1 MSSEPT
7 LSIRM
12 FERLRVASATA
23 KHRVAVARPRYGV
36 SRHDGA
42 VHGLRKFY
50 QINLQNIWK
59 LCLRAANGPH
69 HHRLTADRE
78 A

>member
-1 MSSEPT
+1 MSSKPT
-7 LSIRM
+7 LGIRM

-23 KHRVAVARPRYGV
+23 KHTVAVAKPRYGV

-42 VHGLRKFY
+42 VHGLRKFC
-50 QINLQNIWK
+50 QINLQNICK
-59 LCLRAANGPH
+59 LCLRADNGPH
-69 HHRLTADRE
+69 HYRLTADRE

>member
-1 MSSEPT
+1 MSYKPT
-7 LSIRM
+7 LGIRM

-23 KHRVAVARPRYGV
+23 KHTVAVAKPRYGE
-36 SRHDGA
+36 SRHDDA
-42 VHGLRKFY
+42 VHGLRKFC
-50 QINLQNIWK
+50 QINLQNICK
-59 LCLRAANGPH
+59 LYLRADNGPY